1 MKQKN
6 STSIIKLVVGKQAME
21 NRYEIGAHWPQT
33 GWIEPNFSKK
43 KTNQTKN
50 KRPKS
55 RTTCELLKVKTMD
68 NPSKIIEGSV
78 EYSLGKFDGKSVVY
92 DFPKILIYLNA
103 KGKLLF
109 GKKFKIYDEDKDI
122 LLKLCSY
129 FIKDKENCASYDID
143 IDKGILLS
151 GPVGCGKTS
160 LMKLLRHIV
169 PLQRPYEMI
178 PCRNVT
184 FGFNHLGFKTV
195 EEYGNTK
202 FYCFDDLGVEP
213 AGRFYGK
220 DLNVMGEVLLSRY
233 ELYLDTKHK
242 IKTHATTNLN
252 AEELEERY
260 GNRVRSRMRELFNLV
275 AFDKGAGD
283 KRK

>member
-1 MKQKN
+1 MKGKN
-6 STSIIKLVVGKQAME
+6 SSSIMKL
-21 NRYEIGAHWPQT
+21 EIGKRVMDKKFEIGVHWPKI
-33 GWIEPNFSKK
+33 GWIEPNYSTR
-43 KTNQTKN
+43 KTNQTKSN
-50 KRPKS
+50 RPKS
-55 RTTCELLKVKTMD
+55 RTTCVPLKTRTMD
-68 NPSKIIEGSV
+68 NPSKIIEGAV
-78 EYSLGKFDGKSVVY
+78 EYSLGTFDGQTVVY
-92 DFPKILIYLNA
+92 DFPKILIYLNS

-109 GKKFKIYDEDKDI
+109 GEKFKIYDQDEAI
-122 LLKLCSY
+122 VLKLCNY
-129 FIKDKENCASYDID
+129 FVRDKENCKKNGID
-143 IDKGILLS
+143 PEKGILLS

-184 FGFNHLGFKTV
+184 FSFNHLGFKTV

-233 ELYLDTKHK
+233 ELFIQTKGK
-242 IKTHATTNLN
+242 LKTHATTNLN